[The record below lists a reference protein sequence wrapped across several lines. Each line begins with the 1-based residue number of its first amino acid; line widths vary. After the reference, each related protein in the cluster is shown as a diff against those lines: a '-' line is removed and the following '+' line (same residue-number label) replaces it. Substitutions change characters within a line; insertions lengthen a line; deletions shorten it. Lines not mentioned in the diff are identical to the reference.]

1 MNSAKPKSRNR
12 TCAALWLSATLML
25 SAPALTSCAA
35 RPPEITYLRGT
46 SETIP
51 LRANECAP
59 FDGWL
64 LSDEALIDLLECCGD
79 ALPRN

>member
-1 MNSAKPKSRNR
+1 VTR
-12 TCAALWLSATLML
+12 TICAGLWLSAMLLL
-25 SAPALTSCAA
+25 SAPVLTSCAA
-35 RPPEITYLRGT
+35 KPPEIKYLRGS

-51 LRANECAP
+51 LIAGECAP

-79 ALPRN
+79 KQPRN